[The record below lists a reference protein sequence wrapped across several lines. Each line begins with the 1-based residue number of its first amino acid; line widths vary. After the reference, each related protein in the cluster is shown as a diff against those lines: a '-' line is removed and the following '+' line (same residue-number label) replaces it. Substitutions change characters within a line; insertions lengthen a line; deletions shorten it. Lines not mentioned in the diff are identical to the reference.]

1 MKRTSWVSSI
11 QTGHL
16 DWAFPGYSRMSGK
29 GFKLIQKPKISDEE
43 GLIFPNA
50 YHLSSRSD
58 LRPAFGKARAVIY
71 GSVSEWNEVGSTE
84 KK

>member
-1 MKRTSWVSSI
+1 
-11 QTGHL
+11 
-16 DWAFPGYSRMSGK
+16 MSGK

-71 GSVSEWNEVGSTE
+71 GSVSE
-84 KK
+84 